1 MPPHDMGWHHANAAR
16 LRDAENASYAAT
28 AAARAEAA
36 SAQADAAAAR
46 ADASDAWDRVREL
59 REKNETLEG
68 ALNDARALANQ
79 YKELYTEQLAISE
92 ANLNEAK
99 RYEQLYYET
108 GQQLDDMTE
117 AFNEERAI
125 KNEAINSITQQW
137 AMKKKQNDL
146 IAQIMALEE
155 KRLTREIFLAI
166 GYTAEGK
173 RPRKR
178 PPIATSHS

>member
-28 AAARAEAA
+28 AAAKAEAD
-36 SAQADAAAAR
+36 SARAAADAADRR
-46 ADASDAWDRVREL
+46 ADRLQGYLDDL
-59 REKNETLEG
+59 QEKYNVLEG
-68 ALNDARALANQ
+68 ALNDARALVNQ

-108 GQQLDDMTE
+108 SQQLDDMTE

-178 PPIATSHS
+178 PPIATSRS

>member
-16 LRDAENASYAAT
+16 QWDAQQNANARINAAN
-28 AAARAEAA
+28 AAIASAEADA
-36 SAQADAAAAR
+36 SRAR

-59 REKNETLEG
+59 REKYNVLER

-79 YKELYTEQLAISE
+79 YEERYTEQLAISE

-178 PPIATSHS
+178 PPIATSRS

>member
-28 AAARAEAA
+28 AAARAEAE
-36 SAQADAAAAR
+36 SARAAADAADRR
-46 ADASDAWDRVREL
+46 ADRLEGYLDDL
-59 REKNETLEG
+59 KEKYNVLEG

-173 RPRKR
+173 HPRKR
-178 PPIATSHS
+178 PPIATSRS

>member
-1 MPPHDMGWHHANAAR
+1 MPPHDMGFHHANAAR
-16 LRDAENASYAAT
+16 LDAARNASYAAT
-28 AAARAEAA
+28 DAARREAA
-36 SAQADAAAAR
+36 SAQAAADAADRR
-46 ADASDAWDRVREL
+46 ADRLRGEL
-59 REKNETLEG
+59 DDLQEKYNVLER

-79 YKELYTEQLAISE
+79 YEERYTEQLAISE

-178 PPIATSHS
+178 PPIATSRS